1 MKKLLD
7 SFICHISFIWHP
19 IRFLRCLR
27 YPFVKVYNRWDGK
40 FMGYSFTE
48 DEAIPEGWRKAFG
61 KELLKDI
68 KKAGKLSRKNAHKH
82 LSWKKMIQFQEIKE
96 KWGLLCLYASA
107 TDEIMKVLD
116 KYEYLSQFY
125 CINCGKPT
133 KYVTKGYITYI
144 CQDCKENEF
153 VDKLSREK
161 DLLTITRF
169 NKNGDIIKVDIEKE
183 YNIDLNYLTR
193 HWSD

>member
-1 MKKLLD
+1 MKKFLN

-19 IRFLRCLR
+19 IKFFKCLR
-27 YPFVKVYNRWDGK
+27 YPFVKVYNRWDGR

-48 DEAIPEGWRKAFG
+48 DESIPAGWRKAFG
-61 KELLKDI
+61 KDLLKDI

-107 TDEIMKVLD
+107 TDEIDEVLD

-125 CINCGKPT
+125 CIYCGKPT
-133 KYVTKGYITYI
+133 KYITKGYITYI
-144 CQDCKENEF
+144 CKYCKREDDI
-153 VDKLSREK
+153 VDVLSRKK
-161 DLLTITRF
+161 DILTITRF
-169 NKNGDIIKVDIEKE
+169 NEDEITKVDVEKE

-193 HWSD
+193 HWGD